1 LRSVSGT
8 AAKIYVRRAEVRGM
22 YRAGDEFDQQQWLDD
37 LDGVASELQ
46 LGAEAKTTAKDLFLS
61 ASPGE
66 ERSKPAVVA
75 ASVYAGALIAG
86 DQRSQTAVAEAA
98 DVSRLAIQQRWKELL
113 EEAGFDAPSW

>member
-1 LRSVSGT
+1 
-8 AAKIYVRRAEVRGM
+8 M

-37 LDGVASELQ
+37 LDSVAGELS
-46 LGAEAKTTAKDLFLS
+46 LDAEARTTAKDIFLS
-61 ASPGE
+61 AVPGE

-98 DVSRLAIQQRWKELL
+98 DVSRLTIQQRWKELL